1 MISWSP
7 EGVENPQV
15 QNLVDSLE
23 IGVDVLSEKVY
34 IYIYIYTINIYIYL
48 LIFLLIFTYIY
59 LYFYNKVLLVGED
72 TGKKRVKIF

>member
-34 IYIYIYTINIYIYL
+34 IYIYIYIYYKYIYIFTY
-48 LIFLLIFTYIY
+48 IFTYIY
-59 LYFYNKVLLVGED
+59 LYLL
-72 TGKKRVKIF
+72 IFL

>member
-34 IYIYIYTINIYIYL
+34 IYIYIYYKYIYIFTY
-48 LIFLLIFTYIY
+48 IFTYIY